1 MERKILKQL
10 EWQEK
15 QKEKDREVEL
25 EARIAAQNAK
35 KKPRLN

>member
-15 QKEKDREVEL
+15 QKQKDREVEL
-25 EARIAAQNAK
+25 EQKVAQQAAK
-35 KKPRLN
+35 KKPKQN